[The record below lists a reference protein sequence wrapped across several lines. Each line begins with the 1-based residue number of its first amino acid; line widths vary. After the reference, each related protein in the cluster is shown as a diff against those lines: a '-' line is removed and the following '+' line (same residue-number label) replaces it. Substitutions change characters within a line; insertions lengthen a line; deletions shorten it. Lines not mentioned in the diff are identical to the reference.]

1 MFQLLNQLYKAN
13 FIAPL
18 GFFRLGTSILLSGIN
33 LMALLRFAARVY
45 PSMPAI
51 KDDDDELTY
60 KELYLQ
66 TRQLATNLQEE
77 YGIKRGKK
85 VAILCRNHSPMVK
98 ALFALSRLGADVYL
112 LNIEMNVGQFESLL
126 EKHDF
131 DLVIYDIEVF
141 KLVHHSSFSKIAIF
155 STHLTLPAVEALSQK
170 KSKKRIKLK
179 RGGSG
184 KLIILTGGTTGDF
197 KTAVRK
203 PSIFTFLSPFF
214 ALLTKLNLGAYRSVY
229 IATPV
234 YHGFGMAA
242 VLISLV
248 LGKKVL
254 FLKKFHVNNAKLLI
268 LREQAQVA
276 ILVPLMLDRLL
287 EDRHILELIYL
298 RSVICGGAAL
308 NPTLVEKAQK
318 KLGSKL
324 ANLYGTSE
332 AGFSIMATPEDLE
345 SHPNTIGKKI
355 SGVQGRI
362 FGDNNNILPVGG
374 IGRLCI
380 KSKWAMTNKQS
391 AWVDTGD
398 LAYVDE
404 HGYYFLCGRID
415 DMIVSGGENVY
426 PVELENILIKHEE
439 ISQVAVI
446 GIPDKEFGQRLKAFV
461 VLKKQSNLTE
471 EAIRAW
477 LKEYTARYQRP
488 KLIEFL
494 KEIPV
499 TSLGKPDK
507 KILKQSIE
515 VV

>member
-1 MFQLLNQLYKAN
+1 MFQLLSKLYQAKL
-13 FIAPL
+13 ISPL
-18 GFFRLGTSILLSGIN
+18 GLFRLVSSILLSGVN
-33 LMALLRFAARVY
+33 LMALLRFSARAHS
-45 PSMPAI
+45 SMPAI
-51 KDDDDELTY
+51 KDDEEELTY
-60 KELYLQ
+60 KELYLE
-66 TRQLATNLQEE
+66 TRQLAINLQEE
-77 YGIKRGKK
+77 YGIKTGKK

-112 LNIEMNVGQFESLL
+112 LNVEMNAGQFESLL
-126 EKHDF
+126 NKHDF

-141 KLVHHSSFSKIAIF
+141 KLVHHSSFSKTTLF
-155 STHLTLPAVEALSQK
+155 SSHLTFPSVNEL
-170 KSKKRIKLK
+170 SKKKLKKRVKLK
-179 RGGSG
+179 RGGIG

-214 ALLTKLNLGAYRSVY
+214 ALLTKLNLGDYRSVY

-242 VLISLV
+242 VLISLA

-254 FLKKFHVNNAKLLI
+254 FLKRFHVNNAKLLI

-287 EDRHILELIYL
+287 EDNHVLELVYL

-308 NPTLVEKAQK
+308 NPTLVQRAQK

-345 SHPNTIGKKI
+345 YHPNTIGKKI
-355 SGVQGRI
+355 SGVECRI
-362 FGDNNNILPVGG
+362 FDDNNNILSVGET
-374 IGRLCI
+374 GRLCI

-404 HGYYFLCGRID
+404 NGYYFLCGRID

-439 ISQVAVI
+439 INQVAVI
-446 GIPDKEFGQRLKAFV
+446 GITDKEFGQRLKAFV
-461 VLKKQSNLTE
+461 VLKKQSSLTE
-471 EAIRAW
+471 EAIRTW
-477 LKEYTARYQRP
+477 LKEHSARYQRP

-507 KILKQSIE
+507 KILKQNIE
-515 VV
+515 AV